1 MNAAE
6 RFDALGA
13 LLAYPEADHAARV
26 ERARQ
31 ALSGDDESL
40 DLLEKFAAAVAPLAL
55 EARQELFIQTFD
67 LSPVCTLEVG
77 WHLYGENY
85 DRGAFLVRMR
95 QQMREH
101 EVAESDEL
109 PDHLTHV
116 LQVLGRME
124 PGAQCEFAERFVLPA
139 LAKMMAGFKN
149 KGNPFEHVM
158 NLIGRSVHALCP
170 NVPLTAAEPTL
181 PILEIME

>member
-1 MNAAE
+1 MTATAK
-6 RFDALGA
+6 FDALGA
-13 LLAYPEADHAARV
+13 LLAYPNSDYLLRVNACREVLRGDAD
-26 ERARQ
+26 
-31 ALSGDDESL
+31 SL
-40 DLLEKFAAAVAPLAL
+40 DLLEKFAAAVVPLSL
-55 EARQELFIQTFD
+55 ESLQELFIQTFD

-101 EVAESDEL
+101 GIAESDEL

-116 LQVLGRME
+116 LHVLGRME
-124 PGAQCEFAERFVLPA
+124 GDAQCEFAERFVLAA

-158 NLIGRSVHALCP
+158 NVIGRSVHALCP
-170 NVPLTAAEPTL
+170 NVPLTVAEPAL

>member
-1 MNAAE
+1 M
-6 RFDALGA
+6 RRGDKLDALAA
-13 LLAYPEADHAARV
+13 LLVYPGSDYVARI

-31 ALSGDDESL
+31 VLQDDGEGL
-40 DLLEKFAAAVAPLAL
+40 GLLERFAAAVTPLDV
-55 EARQELFIQTFD
+55 ESKQELFIQTFD

-85 DRGAFLVRMR
+85 DRGTFLVRMR
-95 QQMREH
+95 ELMREH
-101 EVAESDEL
+101 GLTESDEL

-116 LQVLGRME
+116 LAVLARLDRE
-124 PGAQCEFAERFVLPA
+124 EGAEFSARFVLPA

-149 KGNPFEHVM
+149 KQNPFENVM
-158 NLIGRSVHALCP
+158 NAIGRTVHALCP
-170 NVPLTAAEPTL
+170 DVPLTIADAAL

>member
-1 MNAAE
+1 MVPAE
-6 RFDALGA
+6 RFDALAG
-13 LLAYPEADHAARV
+13 LLTYPRADYGPSLDRC
-26 ERARQ
+26 RQ
-31 ALSGDDESL
+31 ALRGDGESVA
-40 DLLEKFAAAVAPLAL
+40 LLEKFAAAVEPLAP
-55 EARQELFIQTFD
+55 EAAQELFIQTFD

-77 WHLYGENY
+77 WHVYGENY

-101 EVAESDEL
+101 GLAESDEL
-109 PDHLTHV
+109 PDHLAHV

-124 PGAQCEFAERFVLPA
+124 PGPQCEFAERFVLPA
-139 LAKMMAGFKN
+139 LSKMMAGFKN

-158 NLIGRSVHALCP
+158 NVIGRSVHALCP
-170 NVPLTAAEPTL
+170 NVPLVPAEPTL

>member
-1 MNAAE
+1 MTVAE
-6 RFDALGA
+6 KFDALAA
-13 LLAYPEADHAARV
+13 LLVYPGADYAARV
-26 ERARQ
+26 DHCRE
-31 ALSGDDESL
+31 ALRGDAESL
-40 DLLEKFAAAVAPLAL
+40 QLLENSAATVTPLPL

-101 EVAESDEL
+101 GVAESDEL

-139 LAKMMAGFKN
+139 LAKMMAGFKS

-158 NLIGRSVHALCP
+158 NVIGRSVHALCP
-170 NVPLTAAEPTL
+170 NVPLTVAEPTL

>member
-1 MNAAE
+1 MRTEDKLDVLA
-6 RFDALGA
+6 A
-13 LLAYPEADHAARV
+13 LLVYPGSDYGARI

-31 ALSGDDESL
+31 VLQGDAESL
-40 DLLEKFAAAVAPLAL
+40 ALLEQFAAAVKPLSL
-55 EARQELFIQTFD
+55 ESLQELFIRTFD

-85 DRGAFLVRMR
+85 DRGTFLVRMR

-101 EVAESDEL
+101 GLPESDEL

-116 LQVLGRME
+116 LAVLARMVAE
-124 PGAQCEFAERFVLPA
+124 ERPEFAARFVLPA

-149 KGNPFEHVM
+149 KQNPFENVM
-158 NLIGRSVHALCP
+158 NAIGRTVHALCP
-170 NVPLTAAEPTL
+170 DVPLTPSEPAL

>member
-6 RFDALGA
+6 KFDALGA
-13 LLAYPEADHAARV
+13 LLAYPGPEFAARV
-26 ERARQ
+26 ERCRQ
-31 ALSGDDESL
+31 ALRDDAEGL
-40 DLLEKFAAAVAPLAL
+40 ELLEKFAAVVTPLTA
-55 EARQELFIQTFD
+55 EAMQELFIQTFD

-77 WHLYGENY
+77 WHLFGENY

-95 QQMREH
+95 LQMRECGL
-101 EVAESDEL
+101 AESDEL
-109 PDHLTHV
+109 PDHLMHI

-124 PGAQCEFAERFVLPA
+124 REAQCEFAERFVLPA

-158 NLIGRSVHALCP
+158 NVIGRSVHALCP
-170 NVPLTAAEPTL
+170 NVPLTVAEPTL